1 MGTFVA
7 YGYKGLRMASADGQ
21 SWSKPVL
28 APGREKYYFQS
39 VTHGAGQFIALGRE
53 GGRAVFAASADG
65 KSWSKSN
72 KIEVKD
78 GRLVDLAHG
87 NGLYLAIGGHMD
99 GHWTTVSTSKG
110 GEKWST
116 PKKFDKEKLLMRV
129 TFGRGQFVAV
139 GIKGRVAVSKDGSKW
154 TDAEPLPELDTFVSI
169 AYGNGVYV
177 GAGLHGLRMH
187 SADGLAWTGRQVG
200 EEGEHINSIL
210 WTGKQ
215 FVGVGLGATFFSPD
229 GKSWKRVPNRD
240 APTQCAY
247 GNGLFVGSKWKGRIL
262 VSKDAV
268 KWMQATRAPEHING
282 VCFG

>member
-7 YGYKGLRMASADGQ
+7 YGYKGLRMASSDGRQ
-21 SWSKPVL
+21 WSKPVL

-39 VTHGAGQFIALGRE
+39 CTHGDGKFIALGRE
-53 GGRAVFAASADG
+53 GGNAVFSISADG
-65 KSWSKSN
+65 KAWSKPD

-78 GRLVDLAHG
+78 GRLVDLAYG

-99 GHWTTVSTSKG
+99 GHWTTVSTSHDG
-110 GEKWST
+110 ATWSE

-129 TFGRGQFVAV
+129 TFGEGQFVAV
-139 GIKGRVAVSKDGSKW
+139 GIKGRVAVSKDGSQW
-154 TDAEPLPELDTFVSI
+154 ADAQPLAELDTFVSI
-169 AYGNGVYV
+169 AYGKGVYV

-187 SADGLAWTGRQVG
+187 SADGLTWTGREVG
-200 EEGEHINSIL
+200 EEGEHINSVL
-210 WTGKQ
+210 WTGEQ

-229 GKSWKRVPNRD
+229 GKRWKRMRNEN

-247 GNGLFVGSKWKGRIL
+247 GDGLYVGSKWKGRLL
-262 VSKDAV
+262 VSRDAV
-268 KWMQATRAPEHING
+268 RWEESTRAPEHVNG